1 MCGVEHDLKAEL
13 ATARE
18 RIEIRDQDLRN
29 RDAHIVEL
37 KREFVE
43 AHKQMENMGRG
54 HVEETNRL
62 AQERDNARERITEL
76 ETSRSDHLNDPD
88 QIASLEAELAD
99 NAMLEALRRARQQRD
114 IARFN
119 EDALRDR
126 LATSE
131 KELFEWRELAETV
144 ERHNGCL
151 HSQLTGRDRADAQR
165 PKVTAKEI
173 ELLRGMIDDVGE
185 WDPEELVALESTIAF
200 IESFGANFAG
210 GADAKIGSAGPPA
223 TQPDRESL
231 GRIAFEAMGS
241 AARWGSLPI
250 TNREK
255 YCDMAVA
262 VERASGDRIS
272 MWRIWMSERETC
284 RTKLENLQAELAEA
298 SRQNE
303 THEATIAELK
313 RILANS
319 VREFDQVKQELA
331 QVRELAQEN
340 HMAGGELIGKLYDK
354 LAAAR
359 RAKCSECPKQFE
371 RGVEEGRATQAILE
385 IRGREKILAEIH
397 QQNVEIAQ
405 LKREFVEAH
414 KQMEN
419 MGRGHVEETNRLAQ
433 ERDNARERITEL
445 ETSRSDHLND
455 PDQIASLEAELA
467 DNAMSD
473 LRAEYDRLKTQL
485 AAALRC
491 DVTADQLQTL
501 REFGYGTY
509 VEDHA
514 SLAAAIADIERRV
527 G

>member
-1 MCGVEHDLKAEL
+1 
-13 ATARE
+13 
-18 RIEIRDQDLRN
+18 
-29 RDAHIVEL
+29 
-37 KREFVE
+37 
-43 AHKQMENMGRG
+43 
-54 HVEETNRL
+54 
-62 AQERDNARERITEL
+62 
-76 ETSRSDHLNDPD
+76 
-88 QIASLEAELAD
+88 
-99 NAMLEALRRARQQRD
+99 
-114 IARFN
+114 
-119 EDALRDR
+119 
-126 LATSE
+126 
-131 KELFEWRELAETV
+131 
-144 ERHNGCL
+144 
-151 HSQLTGRDRADAQR
+151 
-165 PKVTAKEI
+165 
-173 ELLRGMIDDVGE
+173 
-185 WDPEELVALESTIAF
+185 
-200 IESFGANFAG
+200 
-210 GADAKIGSAGPPA
+210 
-223 TQPDRESL
+223 
-231 GRIAFEAMGS
+231 
-241 AARWGSLPI
+241 
-250 TNREK
+250 
-255 YCDMAVA
+255 
-262 VERASGDRIS
+262 
-272 MWRIWMSERETC
+272 MSERETC